1 MIEYE
6 LSVSIKVENKEA
18 LDNLLITVES
28 LQSGLVTPSA
38 VELLS
43 ISGEA
48 IENESGIIAVGNQH
62 TVRNYEKDAWLSPLS
77 VKQAGSV

>member
-48 IENESGIIAVGNQH
+48 IENESGIIAVGNQQ
-62 TVRNYEKDAWLSPLS
+62 TVHNYEKDSWLSPLS
-77 VKQAGSV
+77 VKQSGSV